1 MIVKTIGSG
10 SSGNGYA
17 LISGEDILLLEC
29 GVPAKEMLKAIDYQT
44 SMVNGCILSHIH
56 GDHAGYI
63 KQYIQY
69 GIMVYTSDEVE
80 TDVETVMGEKTIGL
94 QRMKRQQLGTFSV
107 IPFRVPHGETECD
120 GWLIDTP
127 DGRILFITDAEY
139 CPYDFS
145 KMHINYGLIECN
157 YAEDYIRIEDSDP
170 KYNHVLTGH
179 MELETCKRLI
189 QKINSVTDKLNDGT
203 VEELVSDA
211 VTKALKSSIE
221 DQFNWKGEG
230 KKIIDEKV
238 KEVMTPAIERVNLDE
253 YTVKL
258 DAVLTEIIN
267 STNLIDNKEILGNFK
282 SLMTEP
288 DKDTI
293 SLKEVFE
300 KYKEYVSESVDT
312 SELEV
317 YTDDEPR
324 YQNVTAEVT
333 ADTRNSIFGGRF
345 CDLVFKCEED
355 EKLTKEIHLYESK
368 RNGFRITRFES
379 KLDINSLRYVDKFD
393 IFMMRLDRAFCD
405 ITDIMEMYDDDVEV
419 EAEPEASW
427 N

>member
-1 MIVKTIGSG
+1 MSTFEERI
-10 SSGNGYA
+10 
-17 LISGEDILLLEC
+17 
-29 GVPAKEMLKAIDYQT
+29 AK
-44 SMVNGCILSHIH
+44 V
-56 GDHAGYI
+56 
-63 KQYIQY
+63 
-69 GIMVYTSDEVE
+69 
-80 TDVETVMGEKTIGL
+80 
-94 QRMKRQQLGTFSV
+94 
-107 IPFRVPHGETECD
+107 
-120 GWLIDTP
+120 
-127 DGRILFITDAEY
+127 
-139 CPYDFS
+139 
-145 KMHINYGLIECN
+145 
-157 YAEDYIRIEDSDP
+157 
-170 KYNHVLTGH
+170 
-179 MELETCKRLI
+179 
-189 QKINSVTDKLNDGT
+189 VTDKLNDGT

-221 DQFNWKGEG
+221 DQFNWKGEA

-238 KEVMTPAIERVNLDE
+238 KEVMTPVIERVNLDK

-300 KYKEYVSESVDT
+300 KYKEYVSESIDT

-333 ADTRNSIFGGRF
+333 VDTRNRIFGGRF

-355 EKLTKEIHLYESK
+355 EKLTKEIHLYES
-368 RNGFRITRFES
+368 RLHGIFRITSFRGEID
-379 KLDINSLRYVDKFD
+379 LNSLRYVDKFD

-405 ITDIMEMYDDDVEV
+405 ITDVMDMYDDDIEV
-419 EAEPEASW
+419 EAEPEVSW
-427 N
+427 S

>member
-1 MIVKTIGSG
+1 MSTFEERI
-10 SSGNGYA
+10 
-17 LISGEDILLLEC
+17 
-29 GVPAKEMLKAIDYQT
+29 AKA
-44 SMVNGCILSHIH
+44 
-56 GDHAGYI
+56 
-63 KQYIQY
+63 
-69 GIMVYTSDEVE
+69 
-80 TDVETVMGEKTIGL
+80 
-94 QRMKRQQLGTFSV
+94 
-107 IPFRVPHGETECD
+107 
-120 GWLIDTP
+120 
-127 DGRILFITDAEY
+127 
-139 CPYDFS
+139 
-145 KMHINYGLIECN
+145 
-157 YAEDYIRIEDSDP
+157 
-170 KYNHVLTGH
+170 
-179 MELETCKRLI
+179 
-189 QKINSVTDKLNDGT
+189 VTDKLNDGT

-221 DQFNWKGEG
+221 EQFRWSGEA

-324 YQNVTAEVT
+324 YQNVEVRVSV
-333 ADTRNSIFGGRF
+333 DIRNNMFGGRF
-345 CDLVFKCEED
+345 CNLVFECEED
-355 EKLTKEIHLYESK
+355 EKLTKVIHLYESK
-368 RNGFRITRFES
+368 SNRFRITGFKSE
-379 KLDINSLRYVDKFD
+379 LDINSLRYVDEFD
-393 IFMMRLDRAFCD
+393 ILMMRLDRAFCN
-405 ITDIMEMYDDDVEV
+405 ITDIMDMYDDNVEV

-427 N
+427 S

>member
-1 MIVKTIGSG
+1 MSTFEERI
-10 SSGNGYA
+10 
-17 LISGEDILLLEC
+17 
-29 GVPAKEMLKAIDYQT
+29 AKAVT
-44 SMVNGCILSHIH
+44 
-56 GDHAGYI
+56 
-63 KQYIQY
+63 
-69 GIMVYTSDEVE
+69 
-80 TDVETVMGEKTIGL
+80 EK
-94 QRMKRQQLGTFSV
+94 F
-107 IPFRVPHGETECD
+107 
-120 GWLIDTP
+120 
-127 DGRILFITDAEY
+127 
-139 CPYDFS
+139 
-145 KMHINYGLIECN
+145 
-157 YAEDYIRIEDSDP
+157 
-170 KYNHVLTGH
+170 
-179 MELETCKRLI
+179 
-189 QKINSVTDKLNDGT
+189 NDGT

-221 DQFNWKGEG
+221 DQFNWKGEA

-238 KEVMTPAIERVNLDE
+238 KEVITPVIERVNLDE

-300 KYKEYVSESVDT
+300 KYKEYVSESIDT

-333 ADTRNSIFGGRF
+333 VDTRNRIFGGRF

-355 EKLTKEIHLYESK
+355 EKLTKEIHLYES
-368 RNGFRITRFES
+368 RLHGIFRITSFRGEID
-379 KLDINSLRYVDKFD
+379 LNSLRYVDKFD

-405 ITDIMEMYDDDVEV
+405 ITDVMDMYDDDIEV
-419 EAEPEASW
+419 EAEPEVSW
-427 N
+427 S

>member
-1 MIVKTIGSG
+1 MSTFEERI
-10 SSGNGYA
+10 
-17 LISGEDILLLEC
+17 
-29 GVPAKEMLKAIDYQT
+29 AKA
-44 SMVNGCILSHIH
+44 
-56 GDHAGYI
+56 
-63 KQYIQY
+63 
-69 GIMVYTSDEVE
+69 
-80 TDVETVMGEKTIGL
+80 
-94 QRMKRQQLGTFSV
+94 
-107 IPFRVPHGETECD
+107 
-120 GWLIDTP
+120 
-127 DGRILFITDAEY
+127 
-139 CPYDFS
+139 
-145 KMHINYGLIECN
+145 
-157 YAEDYIRIEDSDP
+157 
-170 KYNHVLTGH
+170 
-179 MELETCKRLI
+179 
-189 QKINSVTDKLNDGT
+189 VTDKLNDGT

-221 DQFNWKGEG
+221 DQFNWKGEA

-312 SELEV
+312 SGLEV

-333 ADTRNSIFGGRF
+333 VDTRNRIFGGRF

-355 EKLTKEIHLYESK
+355 EKLTKEIHLYES
-368 RNGFRITRFES
+368 RLHGRFRITSFRGEID
-379 KLDINSLRYVDKFD
+379 LNSLRYVDKFD

-405 ITDIMEMYDDDVEV
+405 ITDIMDMYDDDVEV
-419 EAEPEASW
+419 KDEPEASW

>member
-1 MIVKTIGSG
+1 MSTFEERI
-10 SSGNGYA
+10 
-17 LISGEDILLLEC
+17 
-29 GVPAKEMLKAIDYQT
+29 AKAVT
-44 SMVNGCILSHIH
+44 
-56 GDHAGYI
+56 
-63 KQYIQY
+63 
-69 GIMVYTSDEVE
+69 
-80 TDVETVMGEKTIGL
+80 EK
-94 QRMKRQQLGTFSV
+94 F
-107 IPFRVPHGETECD
+107 
-120 GWLIDTP
+120 
-127 DGRILFITDAEY
+127 
-139 CPYDFS
+139 
-145 KMHINYGLIECN
+145 
-157 YAEDYIRIEDSDP
+157 
-170 KYNHVLTGH
+170 
-179 MELETCKRLI
+179 
-189 QKINSVTDKLNDGT
+189 NDGT
-203 VEELVSDA
+203 VEELESDA

-238 KEVMTPAIERVNLDE
+238 KEVMTPVIERVSLDN
-253 YTVKL
+253 YVVKL
-258 DAVLTEIIN
+258 DAILTEIIN
-267 STNLIDNKEILGNFK
+267 STNLVDNKEILGNFK

-300 KYKEYVSESVDT
+300 KYKKYVSESVDT

-333 ADTRNSIFGGRF
+333 VDTRNSIFGARF

-355 EKLTKEIHLYESK
+355 EKLTKEIHLYESEG
-368 RNGFRITRFES
+368 NRFSIMRLKS
-379 KLDINSLRYVDKFD
+379 KLDINSLRHVDEFD

-419 EAEPEASW
+419 KAEPEASW

>member
-1 MIVKTIGSG
+1 MSTFEERVAKTV
-10 SSGNGYA
+10 A
-17 LISGEDILLLEC
+17 D
-29 GVPAKEMLKAIDYQT
+29 
-44 SMVNGCILSHIH
+44 
-56 GDHAGYI
+56 
-63 KQYIQY
+63 
-69 GIMVYTSDEVE
+69 
-80 TDVETVMGEKTIGL
+80 
-94 QRMKRQQLGTFSV
+94 
-107 IPFRVPHGETECD
+107 
-120 GWLIDTP
+120 
-127 DGRILFITDAEY
+127 
-139 CPYDFS
+139 
-145 KMHINYGLIECN
+145 KM
-157 YAEDYIRIEDSDP
+157 
-170 KYNHVLTGH
+170 
-179 MELETCKRLI
+179 
-189 QKINSVTDKLNDGT
+189 NDGT
-203 VEELVSDA
+203 VEKLVADA
-211 VTKALKSSIE
+211 AEKALKESINE
-221 DQFNWKGEG
+221 QFRWNGIA

-238 KEVMTPAIERVNLDE
+238 KAVMVQAIEHIDLNE

-258 DAVLTEIIN
+258 DTVLTEIIN

-282 SLMTEP
+282 ELMIEP
-288 DKDTI
+288 DKDVI
-293 SLKEVFE
+293 SLKDIFE

-333 ADTRNSIFGGRF
+333 VDTRNSIFGGRF

-379 KLDINSLRYVDKFD
+379 ELDINSLRYVDKFD